1 MKEAIKLWIPMLL
14 LIGGAFW
21 FTSRFIQPEPKKELT
36 IATGREGGV
45 YYSYA
50 IRYKKLLEEEGVK
63 VHLLPSAG
71 SVETRKLL
79 LSHKADIGF
88 MQGGTAKKSD
98 GKKINAIAAIYPEP
112 LWIFIAKK
120 SDINT
125 INDLRTKRIAI
136 GERGSGTFALSQK
149 LLHEAGIDSNNT
161 ALLDINDSRACKLLK
176 RGEIDTLFRVIS
188 ATSPKI
194 RSCFE
199 NPALKLLP
207 IRRIDAFILRFPYL
221 EKVTLPEG
229 AIDLAQNIPTHDL
242 DLLAAPAMV
251 VTSNDL
257 DKVLVRLMARVVKK
271 AHNPPARLKSDGTA
285 YPNITAT
292 QLPVHP
298 SAARYFTEGDT
309 WLEKIFPYWI
319 AANIYR
325 LKILLIPILTLL
337 IPLLKSFLPLY
348 RWRIRSKIYR
358 WYHQLNEVD
367 RQMETLPPEEIP
379 EQIEKLEQLQ
389 NEIKQHTDVPL
400 SYMGEYY
407 LLRTH
412 VAFVLQRL
420 REVQK
425 KNSDSL

>member
-21 FTSRFIQPEPKKELT
+21 FTSKFIQPEPRKELT
-36 IATGREGGV
+36 IVTGREDGV

-50 IRYKKLLEEEGVK
+50 RRYQKLLEAEGVK

-88 MQGGTAKKSD
+88 MQGGTAQKGDEKHLS
-98 GKKINAIAAIYPEP
+98 AIAAIYPEP
-112 LWIFIAKK
+112 LWIFVSKK
-120 SDINT
+120 REINS
-125 INDLRTKRIAI
+125 INDLTHKYVAI
-136 GERGSGTFALSQK
+136 GERGSGTFALSK
-149 LLHEAGIDSNNT
+149 KILHEAGLESNNT
-161 ALLDINDSRACKLLK
+161 VILDMNDSHACALLKK
-176 RGEIDTLFRVIS
+176 GEIDALFRVIS
-188 ATSPKI
+188 ASSPTI
-194 RSCFE
+194 RSCLE
-199 NPALKLLP
+199 SPLLKPLP

-221 EKVTLPEG
+221 ERVTLPEG
-229 AIDLAQNIPTHDL
+229 AISIAKNIPDHNL
-242 DLLAAPAMV
+242 DLLAASAMV
-251 VTSNDL
+251 VTTDKL
-257 DKVLVRLMARVVKK
+257 DKVLVRLMAKVVKK
-271 AHNPPARLKSDGTA
+271 AHNPPALLKSGGTG
-285 YPNITAT
+285 YPNITTT

-298 SAARYFTEGDT
+298 SAARYFQEGDT
-309 WLEKIFPYWI
+309 WLEKIFPFWI

-358 WYHQLNEVD
+358 WYRQLNEVD
-367 RQMETLPPEEIP
+367 RQKEHIPPEEIP
-379 EQIEKLEQLQ
+379 AQIAKLEQLQ
-389 NEIKQHTDVPL
+389 KEIKEHTDVPL

-412 VAFVLQRL
+412 VAFVLERL
-420 REVQK
+420 REMEKGK
-425 KNSDSL
+425 KH

>member
-50 IRYKKLLEEEGVK
+50 LRYKKLLEAEGVK
-63 VHLLPSAG
+63 VHLLPTAG
-71 SVETRKLL
+71 SVETRTLL

-88 MQGGTAKKSD
+88 MQGGTAQKGDEKRLS
-98 GKKINAIAAIYPEP
+98 AVAAIYPEP
-112 LWIFIAKK
+112 LWIFVAKK
-120 SDINT
+120 SKIT
-125 INDLRTKRIAI
+125 SLNDLRNKYVAI
-136 GERGSGTFALSQK
+136 GEHGSGTFALSVK
-149 LLHEAGIDSNNT
+149 LLRAAGIDSNNT
-161 ALLDINDSRACKLLK
+161 AILDLNDSKACDLLK
-176 RGEIDTLFRVIS
+176 KGEIDALFRVIS

-194 RSCFE
+194 KNCFE
-199 NPALKLLP
+199 NRKLRLLP

-229 AIDLAQNIPTHDL
+229 AIDLARNIPAHDL
-242 DLLAAPAMV
+242 NLLATSAMV
-251 VTSNDL
+251 VTSNHL
-257 DKVLVRLMARVVKK
+257 DKVLVRLMARVIKK
-271 AHNPPARLKSDGTA
+271 AHNPPAMLKSDGTT

-298 SAARYFTEGDT
+298 SAARYFTEGDS
-309 WLEKIFPYWI
+309 WLEKIFPFWI

-367 RQMETLPPEEIP
+367 RQIETLSPEEIP
-379 EQIEKLEQLQ
+379 AQIEKLEQLQ
-389 NEIKQHTDVPL
+389 KEIKEHTDVPL

-420 REVQK
+420 RELS
-425 KNSDSL
+425 NL